1 MQSPHLVYITRLADT
16 ALIHGQRLSEWC
28 GHAPILEEDLS
39 MANTALDHIGQA
51 RMLYTHLGQLD
62 GSGHGEDH
70 YAYWRDAAQFR
81 NLVLV
86 ELPNT
91 PPAAATA
98 SQPRDFAVTMVR
110 QWLMGSLMTLWWQAL
125 TQSSDT
131 TLAAI
136 AAKSVK
142 EARFHRQH
150 ARQWLVRLGDG
161 TDVSHTRTQAA
172 VDALW
177 PYTQEIF
184 NTDAVERAVSE
195 QGIGVIPSEFKQA
208 WLDDVQDALAEATLQ
223 QPPDAGLPC
232 DGKNG
237 RHSEHLSYLLT
248 EMQSV
253 ARAHPEG
260 VW

>member
-1 MQSPHLVYITRLADT
+1 MHTPHLTYIARLADN

-39 MANTALDHIGQA
+39 LANTALDHIGQA

-62 GSGHGEDH
+62 GSGRGEDH
-70 YAYWRDAAQFR
+70 YAYWRDPDAFV
-81 NLVLV
+81 NCVLV

-98 SQPRDFAVTMVR
+98 TQGRDFGLTMVR
-110 QWLMGSLMTLWWQAL
+110 QWMMGSLMVLWWEAL
-125 TQSSDT
+125 TRSTDD

-161 TDVSHTRTQAA
+161 TATSHARVQAA

-177 PYTQEIF
+177 PYTRELF
-184 NTDAVERAVSE
+184 APDAVEQAVTDS
-195 QGIGVIPSEFKQA
+195 GVGVAPATLHAA
-208 WLDDVQDALAEATLQ
+208 WLADVQDALAQATLQ
-223 QPPDAGLPC
+223 QPPDSAFLS

-237 RHSEHLSYLLT
+237 HHSEHLSYLLT
-248 EMQSV
+248 DLQSV

-260 VW
+260 AW